1 MVIGSGRRAPKGQVR
16 IGPRTRQLI
25 GDAAS
30 ALAVAP
36 RGLHEAGEPAI
47 AEIGVGYDGGP
58 ESQAALSLAGAI
70 ARAAGAELTV
80 CAVVDNQIPTF
91 GLRGKRGAR
100 IIAEREQLLA
110 GDVDVL
116 RKQAVEAAKG
126 AGVDARV
133 EVVSGHP
140 ADRLPDLSGEVD
152 LLVLGSR
159 RWGAV
164 ARLLLGSTGEALLNG
179 AACPVLVVPR
189 TDATP

>member
-1 MVIGSGRRAPKGQVR
+1 VVIGSGRRAPKGQVR

-58 ESQAALSLAGAI
+58 ESQATLSLAGAI

-91 GLRGKRGAR
+91 GLQGKRGAR
-100 IIAEREQLLA
+100 IIAEWEQLLA

-140 ADRLPDLSGEVD
+140 ADRLLDLSGEVD